1 MPIPSLS
8 EKNLEAYRNDLS
20 DPEKSTGELFVKL
33 NGLYQRFAGNEQL
46 LADFEYVSA
55 LSSLENTY
63 ASKKEHF
70 NKEITELKR
79 QFKQLDNRIVA
90 AEQKLR
96 HGIPEDLLV
105 MDKIIAEQESIVEDQ
120 EKLNNAETQIVE
132 QVRKIDIE
140 HGKALQKLEQQ
151 QHNRA
156 IPFKSKFSAFS
167 EQLKKAEKEIA
178 LKVTGFSF
186 IAIIGIPLI
195 IDLFFGVLGLPTF
208 AKRTNNII
216 FNHYLFLI
224 SLIVVELFLADKIKN
239 RISRMLS
246 ISYLKDSLNTLS
258 NLLTENERQVAKVES
273 EHHIPLAEFVE
284 KNGHVLDYKD
294 SF

>member
-8 EKNLEAYRNDLS
+8 EKDLEAYRNDLS
-20 DPEKSTGELFVKL
+20 NPEKSTSELFIKL

-55 LSSLENTY
+55 LNSLENTY
-63 ASKKEHF
+63 TSKKEHF
-70 NKEITELKR
+70 NKEIVELKR

-96 HGIPEDLLV
+96 HGIPEDLMV

-120 EKLNNAETQIVE
+120 EKLNNAESHIVE

-140 HGKALQKLEQQ
+140 HGKDLQKLEQEQ
-151 QHNRA
+151 NNRE

-167 EQLKKAEKEIA
+167 DQIKNAEKSIGF
-178 LKVTGFSF
+178 KVSAFSL

-195 IDLFFGVLGLPTF
+195 IDLFFGIAGLTGF
-208 AKRTNNII
+208 AKNTNNII

-224 SLIVVELFLADKIKN
+224 SLVLVELFLADKIRN

-246 ISYLKDSLNTLS
+246 ISYLKDSLGTLE
-258 NLLTENERQVAKVES
+258 NQLTENERQVARVEA
-273 EHHIPLAEFVE
+273 EHHIPLTEFI
-284 KNGHVLDYKD
+284 KRSQVL
-294 SF
+294 

>member
-8 EKNLEAYRNDLS
+8 EKDLEAYRNDLS
-20 DPEKSTGELFVKL
+20 NPEKSTGELFIKL
-33 NGLYQRFAGNEQL
+33 NGLYQRFASNEQL

-55 LSSLENTY
+55 LNSLESSYT
-63 ASKKEHF
+63 SKKEHF
-70 NKEITELKR
+70 NKEIVELKR

-120 EKLNNAETQIVE
+120 EKLNHAETHIVE

-140 HGKALQKLEQQ
+140 HGKELQKLEQQ
-151 QHNRA
+151 QNNRE
-156 IPFKSKFSAFS
+156 IPFKSKFTAFN
-167 EQLKKAEKEIA
+167 EQIKHAEKGII
-178 LKVTGFSF
+178 LKVSGFSLL
-186 IAIIGIPLI
+186 AIIGIPLI
-195 IDLFFGVLGLPTF
+195 IDLFFGMIGLPTF
-208 AKRTNNII
+208 SKSTNNII

-224 SLIVVELFLADKIKN
+224 SLILVEIFLADKIRN

-246 ISYLKDSLNTLS
+246 ISYLKDSLNTLD
-258 NLLTENERQVAKVES
+258 NLLTENERQLAKVES
-273 EHHIPLAEFVE
+273 EHHIPLAEFVK
-284 KNGHVLDYKD
+284 KNGDALNY
-294 SF
+294 

>member
-8 EKNLEAYRNDLS
+8 ETDLEAYRTDLS
-20 DPEKSTGELFVKL
+20 NPEKSTGELFIKL

-55 LSSLENTY
+55 LNSLENTY
-63 ASKKEHF
+63 SSKKEHF

-96 HGIPEDLLV
+96 HGIPEDLMV

-120 EKLNNAETQIVE
+120 EKLNKAESSIVE

-140 HGKALQKLEQQ
+140 HGKDLQKLEQQ
-151 QHNRA
+151 QNNREV
-156 IPFKSKFSAFS
+156 PFKSKFSAFN
-167 EQLKKAEKEIA
+167 EQIANAEKGITF
-178 LKVTGFSF
+178 KVTGFS
-186 IAIIGIPLI
+186 ILAIVGIPLI
-195 IDLFFGVLGLPTF
+195 IDLFFTRMGLPAF
-208 AKRTNNII
+208 AKNTNNII

-224 SLIVVELFLADKIKN
+224 TLILMEIFLADKIRN

-246 ISYLKDSLNTLS
+246 ISYLKDSLNTLDHLFS
-258 NLLTENERQVAKVES
+258 ENEKQIARVEA
-273 EHHIPLAEFVE
+273 EHHIPLAEFIKGKE
-284 KNGHVLDYKD
+284 TL
-294 SF
+294 

>member
-8 EKNLEAYRNDLS
+8 EKDLEAYRNDLS
-20 DPEKSTGELFVKL
+20 NPEKSTGELFIKL
-33 NGLYQRFAGNEQL
+33 NGLYQHFANNEQL

-55 LSSLENTY
+55 LNSLESSY

-70 NKEITELKR
+70 NKEIAELKR

-120 EKLNNAETQIVE
+120 EKLNNAETHIVE

-151 QHNRA
+151 QNNRET
-156 IPFKSKFSAFS
+156 PFKGKFSAFS
-167 EQLKKAEKEIA
+167 EQIKNAEKAIT
-178 LKVTGFSF
+178 LKVRGFSLL
-186 IAIIGIPLI
+186 AIIGIPLI
-195 IDLFFGVLGLPTF
+195 IDLFFGIIGFPTLF
-208 AKRTNNII
+208 KGTNNII
-216 FNHYLFLI
+216 FNHYIFLI
-224 SLIVVELFLADKIKN
+224 SLILIELFLADKIRN
-239 RISRMLS
+239 RISQMLS
-246 ISYLKDSLNTLS
+246 ISYLKESLNTLG
-258 NLLTENERQVAKVES
+258 NLLTENKRQLAKTES
-273 EHHIPLAEFVE
+273 EHRISFSEFVK
-284 KNGHVLDYKD
+284 KNGDALVD
-294 SF
+294 